1 LFFYLVLQSFI
12 FYVGLFTD
20 LNLRSIYLSS
30 FEKFVPV
37 FTDCVSVSLSLYLS
51 VCLPLCLSAS
61 LSFFGILYLS
71 FLFLTSIP
79 SFSCFMCVSNYLF
92 VLFWVFCFPIQYFS
106 AENGS
111 NTCLQCQT
119 HFLWRQWPP
128 SFIKKWSKQQK
139 IKLQNKALKRFD
151 DNKPIFYRSKE
162 LAEVLIAVKMSNN
175 KRET

>member
-1 LFFYLVLQSFI
+1 MSLFFYLFLQSFI
-12 FYVGLFTD
+12 FYVCLFTD

-37 FTDCVSVSLSLYLS
+37 FTDCVSVSLSLCLSTSLS
-51 VCLPLCLSAS
+51 VCLSVVLWHSVS
-61 LSFFGILYLS
+61 LF
-71 FLFLTSIP
+71 SIYYIN
-79 SFSCFMCVSNYLF
+79 SIIFVSCFMCLSNCLF
-92 VLFWVFCFPIQYFS
+92 VLFWVFCFPIQFFS

-151 DNKPIFYRSKE
+151 DNKSIFNQIKE
-162 LAEVLIAVKMSNN
+162 LM
-175 KRET
+175 